1 MDSKLVNR
9 KNKNRIEKSNSHS
22 SLGSSIQKVPS
33 SNKIQSEGHST
44 SNKNPKK
51 HISSYKSNP
60 TFLYDNMNEY
70 IQNNSFS
77 IFISMIIPLLLF
89 YMINIFCLY
98 KLFFDVLNSLV
109 PSLILQVFIPENF
122 AIFLCVNLFVFNVLT
137 LSFRSI
143 LLRKNKQVQ
152 LFIYIFSC
160 CSLLLYCVLLV
171 MAVNKARISVI
182 GFLLVRYDSSFLLH
196 LSQLFVYCLR
206 TSESSL

>member
-33 SNKIQSEGHST
+33 SEKIQSEGHSK

-109 PSLILQVFIPENF
+109 PFLIF
-122 AIFLCVNLFVFNVLT
+122 
-137 LSFRSI
+137 
-143 LLRKNKQVQ
+143 
-152 LFIYIFSC
+152 
-160 CSLLLYCVLLV
+160 
-171 MAVNKARISVI
+171 
-182 GFLLVRYDSSFLLH
+182 
-196 LSQLFVYCLR
+196 
-206 TSESSL
+206 